1 MGVRSRIATA
11 LATVAKTFGTAVP
24 GAIQA
29 AEVAAGMGPTKPFSP
44 GEPIGPYDGYSRTPR
59 SHDFTT
65 GYNIASRPRTHERVA
80 FDTLKG
86 LVEAYDVAQMCI
98 WHRIDSI
105 RSLDWSLVAADGHD
119 GDVSDEIKTGLQV
132 LAKPDGQQPFASW
145 IASWLYDVLA
155 YDAGTLYRL
164 RNRGGRCIGLRV
176 VDGTTIA
183 PLLDYWGNPPEA
195 PAEAFVQYA
204 NGLPWNWLTRD
215 DLIYTPFRKRPNS
228 VYGTAP
234 LESILLNANT
244 DLRFQAYFL
253 QRFTEG
259 NIPEAFASAPETWT
273 PDQIEEFQKYWDA
286 LLLGDQAG
294 KHQIRWMPGGSSI
307 AWSNEKDFTDG
318 FSLFLMRKTAAA
330 YHVVPA
336 DLGFTENVNRSSGES
351 QADVQHRVGDLPLI
365 RHIQHVLTGF
375 LQEDLGL
382 PLRFAFD
389 LGEEQVD
396 QLAQAQADQIYI
408 QMGAISPS
416 DVREMRYG
424 LPEPDGQP
432 VPRFVFSPR
441 SGPIPLSSLY
451 GVAGQI
457 DPETAAPKPGAPLP
471 HDAFAGVPGTEPTP
485 PLVTEPLAEELYGAG
500 AIPPMPP
507 GQQPAPGQPV
517 TKDGTAAAG
526 PTAGITADTGITGY
540 DLIGHDDEENDG
552 PGDDELVKAELAAF
566 RKFRKARRRAG
577 QWRDF
582 EFAYADPATAR
593 RLNDEGRGAVMKDRD
608 GAVPGLTKRSGM
620 ISLDLPPGTV
630 PAVPG
635 GPSDHHI
642 TVVYL
647 GSDLSDGVYAAA
659 CSRAQAAAAKIA
671 GPLIGT
677 ASGVDS
683 FEPSVGS
690 EGKVPAFA
698 PVTLPGVEVLRA
710 ELEDLSAS
718 EHKDYHPHITLS
730 YLDEGESLPDPVAP
744 TLLTFTHLTVHRGN
758 EAVSFPLGGVSASDS
773 PVGKSATGPKGDAPA
788 KGAHWPG
795 WDLDEQCADHWA
807 PLAANALTGAL
818 SAAAAGRLAR
828 DYADNGPDTGKRE
841 PTDAAYEW
849 LARQGLDLATP
860 LIEVLTGMYTD
871 AYLIGLACAR
881 ASLDGGKL
889 QLGGWA
895 PGDAAAARD
904 AIEALGGTDGL
915 TETIT
920 AIPDEAG
927 SIADGYLHDL
937 ARELTADAPTVAKG
951 RAGDALRGRLGNSS
965 RARTAAITTIS
976 RGSSRAALWWYR
988 LRGIRNGRWLLDP
1001 NSSGCPVCDM
1011 NANAGPVP
1019 LGKAYPSGDVQPP
1032 SHPNCRCALVGA

>member
-1 MGVRSRIATA
+1 MGVRSRIANA
-11 LATVAKTFGTAVP
+11 AAAVVKTFGTAVP

-29 AEVAAGMGPTKPFSP
+29 AETAAGMGPTQPFSP

-59 SHDFTT
+59 TQDFVT
-65 GYNIASRPRTHERVA
+65 GYNIATRPRTHERVA
-80 FDTLKG
+80 FDTLSG
-86 LVEAYDVAQMCI
+86 LVESYDVAQMCI

-145 IASWLYDVLA
+145 LASWLYDVLA

-215 DLIYTPFRKRPNS
+215 DLIYEPFRKRPNS

-307 AWSNEKDFTDG
+307 AWSNEKDFTDA
-318 FSLFLMRKTAAA
+318 FSLFLMRKTCAA

-389 LGEEQVD
+389 LGEEQDD

-432 VPRFVFSPR
+432 VPRFVFSTR

-517 TKDGTAAAG
+517 TKDGVAAAS

-552 PGDDELVKAELAAF
+552 PGDEELVKAELAAF

-582 EFAYADPATAR
+582 EFRHIGREAGAQLNADGRAT
-593 RLNDEGRGAVMKDRD
+593 VQK
-608 GAVPGLTKRSGM
+608 
-620 ISLDLPPGTV
+620 
-630 PAVPG
+630 
-635 GPSDHHI
+635 
-642 TVVYL
+642 
-647 GSDLSDGVYAAA
+647 AAA
-659 CSRAQAAAAKIA
+659 
-671 GPLIGT
+671 G
-677 ASGVDS
+677 
-683 FEPSVGS
+683 
-690 EGKVPAFA
+690 
-698 PVTLPGVEVLRA
+698 
-710 ELEDLSAS
+710 
-718 EHKDYHPHITLS
+718 
-730 YLDEGESLPDPVAP
+730 
-744 TLLTFTHLTVHRGN
+744 
-758 EAVSFPLGGVSASDS
+758 
-773 PVGKSATGPKGDAPA
+773 KGDAPA

-807 PLAANALTGAL
+807 PLTANALTGAL

-871 AYLIGLACAR
+871 AYLIGLASAR

-915 TETIT
+915 TETID

-927 SIADGYLHDL
+927 SIADGYLRDL

-951 RAGDALRGRLGNSS
+951 RAGDTLRGRLGNSS

-988 LRGIRNGRWLLDP
+988 LCGIRNGRWLLDP

-1019 LGKAYPSGDVQPP
+1019 LGRAYPSGDILPP
-1032 SHPNCRCALVGA
+1032 AHPNCRCALVGA